1 MAASPFSAR
10 RTALIIATSGL
21 AFVAACDDDGNFDL
35 DLRNLGGGFD
45 TSQAA
50 ADLANRPAPDDR
62 GVISYPGYQVVVAKQ
77 GETARQIATRLGLDP
92 TALARHNGID
102 PDVPL
107 RRDEIV
113 SLPSRV
119 AEPSPATGAVTTGP
133 LQPPAQIDV
142 TTLASDAIDRAGP
155 QQPAAT
161 QPDAAAQSAQTAA
174 EPVRHQVRRGETA
187 YSIAR
192 LYDVPVQAL
201 GEWNGLG
208 TDLGV
213 REGQQLIIPVAG
225 AAPPPR
231 TDSATSPGT
240 GTPTPTPPSASQ
252 PLPEDD
258 TTSTAAETEDLPPA
272 PDVGTAAPATSAP
285 FILPVAGPIIRDYN
299 PPRNEGI
306 DIDAGADT
314 PVKAAAQGTVAAVS
328 ETASGEQFIVM
339 RHTGTILSVY
349 MNLQGL
355 TVERGDTVSQGQTIG
370 QVSNA
375 GFLHFEVRDGRDSV
389 NPADYLP

>member
-225 AAPPPR
+225 AATSRPGRTAPPPR
-231 TDSATSPGT
+231 SNRQRTTPDNRQRQPAAATKT
-240 GTPTPTPPSASQ
+240 NN
-252 PLPEDD
+252 
-258 TTSTAAETEDLPPA
+258 TSTADRTEDLPPA
-272 PDVGTAAPATSAP
+272 PESGPRGWPANH
-285 FILPVAGPIIRDYN
+285 R
-299 PPRNEGI
+299 
-306 DIDAGADT
+306 
-314 PVKAAAQGTVAAVS
+314 
-328 ETASGEQFIVM
+328 TASTDRTRPDM
-339 RHTGTILSVY
+339 
-349 MNLQGL
+349 
-355 TVERGDTVSQGQTIG
+355 RGDK
-370 QVSNA
+370 
-375 GFLHFEVRDGRDSV
+375 
-389 NPADYLP
+389 PAPRRGCI